1 MYNEDRKQRFYEFKL
16 KTVASVTPLVPRFKR
31 VAPFEHM
38 YQKDLCDFNLNE
50 ITEMYKLFKFTTL
63 ESIIVVNNTLT
74 QYTDWCV
81 NENLVLNG
89 QNIYATITPD
99 MLAALLNKTLLN
111 HQIVSRDTILT
122 WIEALKNP
130 RDRFMILSIFE
141 YGKSKDFEDTIRAKL
156 DDIDVENHTMK
167 LYSGRVVNVS
177 EALILT
183 AQKSNMTMEL
193 TYPYGT
199 KSKLMDDGTII
210 KRSHIVKDDPHCLG
224 RQMYNSLAAALKSI
238 DVSYMTAEKINISGQ
253 IHMTNELIRKY
264 NSNKN
269 KILYDV
275 ETRSMIEHQ
284 YGIKINR
291 PSYFLKKYGNYLI

>member
-167 LYSGRVVNVS
+167 LYSAGAHMFRHWFTMYLLTKARLTSGEIMKWRGDSSQESMNDYIH
-177 EALILT
+177 ENADLIEIFRE
-183 AQKSNMTMEL
+183 S
-193 TYPYGT
+193 
-199 KSKLMDDGTII
+199 
-210 KRSHIVKDDPHCLG
+210 
-224 RQMYNSLAAALKSI
+224 
-238 DVSYMTAEKINISGQ
+238 SYTFQSQ
-253 IHMTNELIRKY
+253 ILED
-264 NSNKN
+264 
-269 KILYDV
+269 IL
-275 ETRSMIEHQ
+275 
-284 YGIKINR
+284 
-291 PSYFLKKYGNYLI
+291 

>member
-1 MYNEDRKQRFYEFKL
+1 
-16 KTVASVTPLVPRFKR
+16 
-31 VAPFEHM
+31 
-38 YQKDLCDFNLNE
+38 
-50 ITEMYKLFKFTTL
+50 
-63 ESIIVVNNTLT
+63 
-74 QYTDWCV
+74 
-81 NENLVLNG
+81 
-89 QNIYATITPD
+89 
-99 MLAALLNKTLLN
+99 
-111 HQIVSRDTILT
+111 
-122 WIEALKNP
+122 
-130 RDRFMILSIFE
+130 
-141 YGKSKDFEDTIRAKL
+141 
-156 DDIDVENHTMK
+156 
-167 LYSGRVVNVS
+167 
-177 EALILT
+177 
-183 AQKSNMTMEL
+183 MEL

-291 PSYFLKKYGNYLI
+291 LHIFLKNMVTI

>member
-183 AQKSNMTMEL
+183 AQKSNMT
-193 TYPYGT
+193 
-199 KSKLMDDGTII
+199 
-210 KRSHIVKDDPHCLG
+210 
-224 RQMYNSLAAALKSI
+224 
-238 DVSYMTAEKINISGQ
+238 INIS
-253 IHMTNELIRKY
+253 IWN
-264 NSNKN
+264 
-269 KILYDV
+269 
-275 ETRSMIEHQ
+275 
-284 YGIKINR
+284 
-291 PSYFLKKYGNYLI
+291 

>member
-81 NENLVLNG
+81 NGNLVLNG

-122 WIEALKNP
+122 WI
-130 RDRFMILSIFE
+130 
-141 YGKSKDFEDTIRAKL
+141 
-156 DDIDVENHTMK
+156 
-167 LYSGRVVNVS
+167 

-291 PSYFLKKYGNYLI
+291 PSYFLKKYGDYLI